1 MTDMAIRKREVSTG
15 IEDGLEVPGK
25 HDRLQR
31 GVDVTCRGGKTK
43 HRFRVRPGFVLSGR
57 KPVETGSFQAHDDLK
72 EGTGIKGNMEST
84 MVAAGKK
91 DLAEVA
97 VLTLAVENVFRK
109 LIRLLLG
116 KISLKKLQEM
126 IQVIFVE
133 EAEAKLKKETPGK
146 NVSLSTLAVVTGF
159 DTRTITKIKSK
170 DSYMK
175 PFHEETRF
183 LSEITPECS
192 VLDVWESSPAYLD
205 SESGKPRVLPMKGA
219 TPSFETLISDSN
231 STRGVT
237 VRSFLQ
243 RLEAS
248 NSIVVDR
255 AEDTVRMIDKRYT
268 PFGSKDQ
275 TEHAKIGMAAV
286 GNLVDTIAHNLT
298 TQPEDG
304 ESFYQRGCW
313 TNRLNRNDVLKL
325 RKLIKKFLSKTDERA
340 RKIIKPFEQD
350 VASNDQVTAG
360 ISIFY
365 FEEEAA
371 G

>member
-1 MTDMAIRKREVSTG
+1 MAA
-15 IEDGLEVPGK
+15 P
-25 HDRLQR
+25 
-31 GVDVTCRGGKTK
+31 
-43 HRFRVRPGFVLSGR
+43 
-57 KPVETGSFQAHDDLK
+57 
-72 EGTGIKGNMEST
+72 
-84 MVAAGKK
+84 GKK
-91 DLAEVA
+91 DLPDVA
-97 VLTLAVENVFRK
+97 ILTLAVENVFRK

-159 DTRTITKIKSK
+159 DTRTITKIKSR
-170 DSYMK
+170 DSYLK

-192 VLDVWESSPAYLD
+192 VLDVWESSSEYLD
-205 SESGKPRVLPMKGA
+205 PKTGKPKILPMKGA
-219 TPSFETLISDSN
+219 DPSFESLIGEAS

-237 VRSFLQ
+237 VKSFLQ

-248 NSIVVDR
+248 NSIVFDKTNN
-255 AEDTVRMIDKRYT
+255 TVRMIDKRYT
-268 PFGSKDQ
+268 PFGSEDQ
-275 TEHAKIGMAAV
+275 TENAKIGMAAV

-298 TQPEDG
+298 TQPDNG
-304 ESFYQRGCW
+304 DLFYQCGCW
-313 TNRLNRNDVLKL
+313 TNRLNRSDVVKL
-325 RKLIKKFLSKTDERA
+325 RAVIGKFLMKTDERA

-350 VASNDQVTAG
+350 SASSDQVTAG

-365 FEEEAA
+365 FEEEVA